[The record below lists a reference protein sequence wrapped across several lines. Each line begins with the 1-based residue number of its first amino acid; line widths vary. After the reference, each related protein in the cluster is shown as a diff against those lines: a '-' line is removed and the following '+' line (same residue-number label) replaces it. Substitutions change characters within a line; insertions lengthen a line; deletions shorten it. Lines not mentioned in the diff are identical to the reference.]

1 MKKWLFPNFSEIT
14 KRKVIIF
21 FYQKRILK
29 YECMCLVRIPVSR
42 IQKKKKKKEKNR
54 LRLPSCDILNIK
66 LLKRFK
72 NPTDNIN

>member
-1 MKKWLFPNFSEIT
+1 MYVLSS
-14 KRKVIIF
+14 
-21 FYQKRILK
+21 Y
-29 YECMCLVRIPVSR
+29 SR
-42 IQKKKKKKEKNR
+42 ESYTEKKKKKEKNR